1 MSSTD
6 YGFYWNTGQPTR
18 RMHSKSNI
26 LALSAAFHNL
36 ASPKRVQP
44 KKTPRESFCYFD
56 SPEVPLARTSSSKS
70 SRRGVVGLS
79 PQFDSENFLQ
89 YKVLRFRRKG
99 HCSSPQLAC
108 ISSGFL
114 SGNSL
119 VVKGDALIHG
129 PRLVARPV
137 GSEWRTRRP
146 YEMDIQFNQLREK

>member
-99 HCSSPQLAC
+99 HCSSPHLAC
-108 ISSGFL
+108 IKKEARFGALMTQCFPRRSDRSKPHRSGQCL
-114 SGNSL
+114 RTPYG
-119 VVKGDALIHG
+119 
-129 PRLVARPV
+129 V
-137 GSEWRTRRP
+137 GSP
-146 YEMDIQFNQLREK
+146 GGLS